1 MKRKGK
7 YGKKISFE
15 TIRENKTL
23 DKYEKDD
30 CIIICNRCG
39 KETEWDDDGL
49 CKECH
54 KKELMEDYNE
64 KGKRA

>member
-1 MKRKGK
+1 MKRKLK

-23 DKYEKDD
+23 DKYEKND
-30 CIIICNRCG
+30 CIIICKGCG

-49 CKECH
+49 CNECY
-54 KKELMEDYNE
+54 KKELRE
-64 KGKRA
+64 KDNGNK